1 MLVSVYVK
9 PGSSRNRVGGVHDDR
24 LVVAVTAAA
33 VDGAANLA
41 VIKAI
46 AQALKIS
53 KSDVTVKSG
62 LTSKRKVLEVRIM
75 DEKMISLL
83 RNQE

>member
-1 MLVSVYVK
+1 
-9 PGSSRNRVGGVHDDR
+9 
-24 LVVAVTAAA
+24 VVAVTAAA

-75 DEKMISLL
+75 DQKMISLL

>member
-1 MLVSVYVK
+1 MLISVYVK
-9 PGSSRNRVGGVHDDR
+9 PSSSRNRVGGVHDDL

-33 VDGAANLA
+33 VDGAANVA

-62 LTSKRKVLEVRIM
+62 LTSKRKVLEVSIM
-75 DEKMISLL
+75 DEKLISLL